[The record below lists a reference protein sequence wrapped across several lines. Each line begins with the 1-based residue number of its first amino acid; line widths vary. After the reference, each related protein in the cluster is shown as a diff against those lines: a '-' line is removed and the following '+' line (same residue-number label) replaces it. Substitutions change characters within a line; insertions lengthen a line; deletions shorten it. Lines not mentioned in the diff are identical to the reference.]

1 MTTQPIPQV
10 TVTSPLDTLTAQVC
24 NVLGL
29 DAAIIRKTA
38 RRLLEAMK
46 PGASFAT
53 ELDIGFRIQGLTLA
67 AERTIGVEA
76 ELDKIG
82 ADYLTTTTA

>member
-1 MTTQPIPQV
+1 MTTQPIPVIGV
-10 TVTSPLDTLTAQVC
+10 TQPLDTLAAQIC
-24 NVLGL
+24 DILDL

-38 RRLLEAMK
+38 RRLLEALK
-46 PGASFAT
+46 PGSSFAE
-53 ELDIGFRIQGLTLA
+53 ELAVGFRIKGLTLA

-82 ADYLTTTTA
+82 ADYLTTTA